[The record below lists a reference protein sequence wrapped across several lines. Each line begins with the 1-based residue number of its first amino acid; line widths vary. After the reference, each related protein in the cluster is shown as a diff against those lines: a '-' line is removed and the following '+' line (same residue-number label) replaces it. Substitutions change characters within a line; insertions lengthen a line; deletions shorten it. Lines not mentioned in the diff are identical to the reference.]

1 MNRIHRITLLLALAA
16 AFAASAPAGAALVA
30 DEVSTLARTQPEARV
45 VAWIRFADR
54 AGAEHSP
61 SALVAERGRRP
72 ARSLERR
79 ALRGAGAERDLTAD
93 DLPVHAPYIHAVEAR
108 GLAVRGV
115 SRWRNAVSV
124 EGPASAV
131 AALARLPF
139 VAAIEPVARA
149 RALRPVEG
157 IEATP
162 AIEAARGVAPATV
175 QSPGDTAFYG
185 ATFRQLSM
193 MQAPEAHAAGWTGNG
208 VLVCVL
214 DSGFR
219 TTHAAFSGLSIVA
232 TRDFVHGDTIVDDEL
247 GQDAAG
253 AGTHGTMT
261 LACIAGLK
269 TGTFVGG
276 AFGAAVAL
284 GKTEDVATETPVE
297 MDYWQFGAEWADSL
311 GADVISSSLGYFDFD
326 LPFPSYTY
334 ADMDGKT
341 TTVTLAAAMAMRRG
355 IVVVTAN
362 GNARGTAWNF
372 LIAPADA
379 DTVISSGAVD
389 SFNVVT
395 SFSSP
400 GPTADGR
407 IKPDVTAMGR
417 RVYVPLF
424 TDDVNYARV
433 SGTSFSTPLTAGMA
447 ALLLEAHPT
456 WDPFAVREALRET
469 ALGAA
474 TPDPDIGWG
483 LIQMTGALAWTP
495 STTDVAPP
503 ATFDLSGRGIALAAG
518 PNPFPLGA
526 GSVVRF
532 AAPGRVALDAFD
544 VRGRH
549 VERLFAGDASAGAS
563 VTWRGEGAG
572 APVAPGVYWLRLAAF
587 ESAGAPASARTL
599 RVVVTR

>member
-1 MNRIHRITLLLALAA
+1 MR
-16 AFAASAPAGAALVA
+16 
-30 DEVSTLARTQPEARV
+30 AR
-45 VAWIRFADR
+45 
-54 AGAEHSP
+54 
-61 SALVAERGRRP
+61 RRP
-72 ARSLERR
+72 
-79 ALRGAGAERDLTAD
+79 
-93 DLPVHAPYIHAVEAR
+93 V
-108 GLAVRGV
+108 
-115 SRWRNAVSV
+115 
-124 EGPASAV
+124 
-131 AALARLPF
+131 
-139 VAAIEPVARA
+139 
-149 RALRPVEG
+149 
-157 IEATP
+157 
-162 AIEAARGVAPATV
+162 TV

-185 ATFRQLSM
+185 ASFRQLSM

-208 VLVCVL
+208 VLICVL

-219 TTHAAFSGLSIVA
+219 TTHVAFSGLSIVA

-311 GADVISSSLGYFDFD
+311 GADVISSSLGYFSFD
-326 LPFPSYTY
+326 PPFPSYGH

-341 TTVTLAAAMAMRRG
+341 TIVTRAAAMAMRRG

-362 GNARGTAWNF
+362 GNERGSAWND
-372 LIAPADA
+372 LLAPADA
-379 DTVISSGAVD
+379 DTVISAGAVD

-424 TDDVNYARV
+424 TDNVNYGRV

-456 WDPFAVREALRET
+456 WDPFAVREAIRET

-495 STTDVAPP
+495 STIDVAPP
-503 ATFDLSGRGIALAAG
+503 AALDLSGGGIALVAG

-526 GSVVRF
+526 GAVVRF
-532 AAPGRVALDAFD
+532 AGPGRVALDAFD
-544 VRGRH
+544 ARGRH
-549 VERLFAGDASAGAS
+549 VARLFEGDASTGAS

-572 APVAPGVYWLRLAAF
+572 RPAAPGVYWLRLAAP
-587 ESAGAPASARTL
+587 ESPAPSRTL